1 MDAVSHLGLV
11 PVKGLTGLFVVPIER
26 KTLFLLLRHE
36 GFHIGSAVIVRDPK
50 RGAGADSRTCGK
62 VSGAFEGRKR
72 LIEVIDGC
80 GHREHRTGTR
90 LLGGIGK
97 PGGAG

>member
-11 PVKGLTGLFVVPIER
+11 PVEGLTGLFVVPVER
-26 KTLFLLLRHE
+26 KTLLLLLGGKALHE
-36 GFHIGSAVIVRDPK
+36 GCTVLVGSPVGR
-50 RGAGADSRTCGK
+50 AGADSRACGK
-62 VSGAFEGRKR
+62 VRGAFEGRKR
-72 LIEVIDGC
+72 FIEVIDGC